1 MTSPKEERKITLKEW
16 QDVLAVMNR
25 YNRDAGWVDNENL
38 DKLTFFDSQP
48 STGGAYVTR
57 DDVKKYIAVYS
68 AKKAR
73 VVMVP
78 MPNKPKDPLEQF
90 TGIIK
95 KREHVSYPHEFIF
108 CQNETWNDDDWC
120 RQHLSFVSDDEVKA
134 DDHFYEVVFTG
145 KEFPAISKMID
156 PYCNKQE
163 NIYKAKGDM
172 GLYTCSRAFI
182 KGKVI
187 ASGPPLIGLP
197 SIPQAWIRDV
207 YVRANG
213 KIEEVLLKTVEESG
227 DFTDSVESR
236 MLHCINNEVVI
247 LG

>member
-78 MPNKPKDPLEQF
+78 AADGIVISLKDSNNSLPAVQEPPREGTTDSNWKQANHLCFVSEKNKGDDVGDWFVDNHNKICLRSYIKDPDTRMDGQRK
-90 TGIIK
+90 I
-95 KREHVSYPHEFIF
+95 
-108 CQNETWNDDDWC
+108 
-120 RQHLSFVSDDEVKA
+120 
-134 DDHFYEVVFTG
+134 
-145 KEFPAISKMID
+145 
-156 PYCNKQE
+156 
-163 NIYKAKGDM
+163 
-172 GLYTCSRAFI
+172 
-182 KGKVI
+182 I
-187 ASGPPLIGLP
+187 ASTNPSLCLPL
-197 SIPQAWIRDV
+197 IPQAWIRDV

-236 MLHCINNEVVI
+236 MLHCIDNEVVI